1 MKRILIV
8 EDKESLGLM
17 LRETIESE
25 GLEAEISGNGSDAT
39 RRIAE
44 GRRYLAVLTDLRLPG
59 ADGIAVL
66 KQVKESDPEC
76 PVIVMTAFGTI
87 ENAVQAMKLGAYDF
101 IQKPV
106 DVDHLLLLL
115 RRCREHRELRYENLL
130 LKEEFQ
136 RTHGLPAIVGE
147 SQRIVEVSRAIQKVA
162 PTDSTVLLQGE
173 SGTGK
178 ELFARAI
185 HQLSPRRDRPFVP
198 INCAAIPDTLI
209 ENELFGHERGSFTGA
224 TGRQLGKFELAD
236 TGTIFLDE
244 IGDLGPSVQSKVLRV
259 LQERRFDRIGGAMT
273 IDVDVR
279 IICATNRNLTE
290 DVKSGRFREDLF
302 FRINVF
308 PVTIPPLRA
317 RREDI
322 DALADFFLQR
332 LARDLKKP
340 GLSISDEAR
349 VRLREYEWPGNIR
362 ELENCIE
369 RAAILCNDSR
379 IEASDLHLAPS
390 SENRIGDVIDLS
402 GTLAAAAE
410 RATRSVEKAK
420 IADALQRTS
429 SRNEKLHMASTTP
442 CFAALVSCH
451 ESSAMTMNGR
461 PGKAAACTAVARS
474 RNSRTKSQLA
484 MPRNSSRRKPSM
496 R

>member
-1 MKRILIV
+1 MKRLLIV
-8 EDKESLGLM
+8 EDKESLALM
-17 LRETIESE
+17 LKETVESE
-25 GLEAEISGNGSDAT
+25 GLEADIVANGSDAG
-39 RRIAE
+39 RRLAE
-44 GRRYLAVLTDLRLPG
+44 GRRYFAVLTDLRLPK

-66 KQVKESDPEC
+66 RQVKESDPDC

-87 ENAVQAMKLGAYDF
+87 ENAVQAMKLGAFDF

-115 RRCREHRELRYENLL
+115 RRCLEHRQLRYENLL

-136 RTHGLPAIVGE
+136 RRHGLPAIVGE
-147 SQRIVEVSRAIQKVA
+147 SPRMVEVSRAIQKVA
-162 PTDSTVLLQGE
+162 QTDSTVLLQGE

-185 HQLSPRRDRPFVP
+185 HQLSPRRDRPFVA

-236 TGTIFLDE
+236 TGTVFLDE
-244 IGDLGPSVQSKVLRV
+244 IGELGAAVQSKVLRV
-259 LQERRFDRIGGAMT
+259 LQEHRFDRIGGTAT
-273 IDVDVR
+273 VEVDVR
-279 IICATNRNLTE
+279 VICATNRNLAE
-290 DVKSGRFREDLF
+290 GVKQGTFREDLF

-308 PVTIPPLRA
+308 PVTVPPLRA

-322 DALADFFLQR
+322 DALTDFFLQKFGR
-332 LARDLKKP
+332 ELNKS

-349 VRLREYEWPGNIR
+349 ARLREYEWPGNIR

-379 IEASDLHLAPS
+379 IQASDLHLTAGA
-390 SENRIGDVIDLS
+390 ENRIGDVVDLS
-402 GTLAAAAE
+402 GTLAEATE

-420 IADALQRTS
+420 IADALQRVS
-429 SRNEKLHMASTTP
+429 SRNQ
-442 CFAALVSCH
+442 AADLLGIAPRTLAAKMKEYGL
-451 ESSAMTMNGR
+451 ESPES
-461 PGKAAACTAVARS
+461 
-474 RNSRTKSQLA
+474 
-484 MPRNSSRRKPSM
+484 
-496 R
+496 